1 MDKIYDR
8 YPILLTIKEDIENAV
23 KILTDCAKCG
33 NKILLC
39 GNGGSSADS
48 AHIAGELLK
57 GFIKKRPLSREKK
70 DKLSALGDKG
80 ELLATQLQGGIPAI
94 DLTAQSAI
102 LTAFMNDVDADS
114 IYAQLVN
121 AYAKE
126 GDVIIGITTSGNAEN
141 VLRAFVCAK
150 ANGMNTILLTGGNG
164 GKCKKYADVSIIAPE
179 TETYK
184 VQEYH
189 LPIYH
194 YLCMEVEENV
204 FGEE

>member
-1 MDKIYDR
+1 MDKFYDR
-8 YPILLTIKEDIENAV
+8 YPALLQIREDIEKASKV
-23 KILTDCAKCG
+23 LTDCVKGG

-39 GNGGSSADS
+39 GNGGSAADS

-57 GFIKKRPLSREKK
+57 GFIKKRPLTNEKK
-70 DKLSALGDKG
+70 EKLIALGDKG
-80 ELLATQLQGGIPAI
+80 RLLASQLQGGIPAI

-102 LTAFMNDVDADS
+102 LTAFINDVDADS

-121 AYAKE
+121 AYACE

-141 VLRAFVCAK
+141 VLRAFLCAK
-150 ANGMNTILLTGGNG
+150 ANKIKSILLTGGNG
-164 GKCKKYADVSIIAPE
+164 GNCKKYADVSIIAPE
-179 TETYK
+179 NETYK

-194 YLCMEVEENV
+194 YLCMELEQNI
-204 FGEE
+204 FGE